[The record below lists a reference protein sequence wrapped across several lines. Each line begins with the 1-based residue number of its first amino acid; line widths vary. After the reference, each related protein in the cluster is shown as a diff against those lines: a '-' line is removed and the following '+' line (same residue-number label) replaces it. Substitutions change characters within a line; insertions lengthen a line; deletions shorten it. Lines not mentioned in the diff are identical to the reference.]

1 MDYRLDVSNSI
12 RRIKDYRAELSDDPV
27 VHSHLGTLYDNLL
40 EQNLSR
46 LLEPFSNVQIEHI
59 ARLIDLPQVEIDFV
73 FVVISLKCVRSIGFG
88 GKKIISND
96 FRQKITWYS
105 RSRFVQYCDFR

>member
-1 MDYRLDVSNSI
+1 M
-12 RRIKDYRAELSDDPV
+12 

-59 ARLIDLPQVEIDFV
+59 ARLINLPQVSV
-73 FVVISLKCVRSIGFG
+73 MVLVSVVGLCE
-88 GKKIISND
+88 
-96 FRQKITWYS
+96 
-105 RSRFVQYCDFR
+105 CL